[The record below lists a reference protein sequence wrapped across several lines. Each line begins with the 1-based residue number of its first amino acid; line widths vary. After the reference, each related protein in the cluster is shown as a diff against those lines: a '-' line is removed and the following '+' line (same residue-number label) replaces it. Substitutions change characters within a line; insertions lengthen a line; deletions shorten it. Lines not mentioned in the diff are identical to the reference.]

1 MSTARIQIQRS
12 TKRLGELLIEA
23 GVVTSE
29 QLESALEEQKHTGK
43 RLAQIFIDRGLLA
56 KGEAGRW
63 LAHQQGYEYVNLTSE
78 PIDLRIARLLPEPF
92 VRRLMALPIR
102 EEGRE
107 ILVAMADPSD
117 ILAIDEVSQATG
129 LRVSPI
135 FTTEADL
142 EWAFG
147 QLFNVGTKVS
157 KAAALAD
164 PVELPD
170 PNTNGENPDPNGSS
184 VVVLGSEESP
194 PIIQM
199 VDSILPWFPGS
210 STRPWSSASRS
221 WPPWTSPSTTS
232 LRMAASA

>member
-12 TKRLGELLIEA
+12 TKRLGELLLEA

-78 PIDLRIARLLPEPF
+78 PIDLRIARLLPEPV

-107 ILVAMADPSD
+107 ILVAMADPGHPRRRRGLPGHRPPR
-117 ILAIDEVSQATG
+117 LAHFHHRGGSGVGVWPTVQRRHE
-129 LRVSPI
+129 
-135 FTTEADL
+135 
-142 EWAFG
+142 G
-147 QLFNVGTKVS
+147 QQGCRAGGPRRTS
-157 KAAALAD
+157 
-164 PVELPD
+164 
-170 PNTNGENPDPNGSS
+170 
-184 VVVLGSEESP
+184 GSEH
-194 PIIQM
+194 Q
-199 VDSILPWFPGS
+199 W
-210 STRPWSSASRS
+210 
-221 WPPWTSPSTTS
+221 
-232 LRMAASA
+232 